1 MPGAR
6 HAAGLATR
14 VADRIARR
22 CGPVPRLGMILGSG
36 FGPVQSACQEEVS
49 FRYDELEAF
58 PRPGVTGHA
67 GRLVVGRLAGTP
79 VVLLAGRAHFYE
91 GYSLAQVTFPVRVL
105 AALGIERLLITNAA
119 GGLNPRFRPGD
130 FMVVE
135 DHFNFMGDHPLR
147 GPAGLAGERFVDLT
161 AVYDAGLRVQRG
173 VYLAVAGPSYETPA
187 EIRAF
192 RRLGADAVGMSSVPE
207 AIVARQCGLCVAG
220 LSCITNLAAG
230 RSGRPLCHAE
240 VLAAAGRAGPNAV
253 RLIGGFV
260 RRATAV

>member
-1 MPGAR
+1 
-6 HAAGLATR
+6 
-14 VADRIARR
+14 
-22 CGPVPRLGMILGSG
+22 MILGSG
-36 FGPVQSACQEEVS
+36 FGPVQSASQEEVS
-49 FRYDELEAF
+49 FRFDELEGF
-58 PRPGVTGHA
+58 PQPGVTGHA
-67 GRLVVGRLAGTP
+67 GRLVVGTLAGTP

-91 GYSLAQVTFPVRVL
+91 GYSLAEVTFPVRVL

-135 DHFNFMGDHPLR
+135 DHLNFMGDNPLR
-147 GPAGLAGERFVDLT
+147 GPAGLSGERFVDLT
-161 AVYDAGLRVQRG
+161 AVYDRGLRRDLLAAGRAAGLRVQRG

-207 AIVARQCGLCVAG
+207 AIVARQCGLRVAG

-230 RSGRPLCHAE
+230 RSGQPLCHAE

-253 RLIGGFV
+253 KLIGGFV
-260 RRATAV
+260 QRATAV